1 MADYEKEK
9 KKIKKK
15 TEPLSII
22 GAGTPLRMLGRYF
35 LNKERKKQRK
45 KELAA
50 LPMKVDDF
58 KQDHMRNQSIGEV
71 EDFAKRVRR
80 EVGMKPPK
88 KKGSMTFDRV
98 RKNMGGVMRNRG
110 GTFKGVY

>member
-45 KELAA
+45 KFYEKKL
-50 LPMKVDDF
+50 L
-58 KQDHMRNQSIGEV
+58 RNQYR
-71 EDFAKRVRR
+71 F
-80 EVGMKPPK
+80 
-88 KKGSMTFDRV
+88 
-98 RKNMGGVMRNRG
+98 
-110 GTFKGVY
+110 

>member
-15 TEPLSII
+15 TEKLSIM
-22 GAGTPLRMLGRYF
+22 GAGPSPLRMLGRY
-35 LNKERKKQRK
+35 LENKRRKKQRQ

-58 KQDHMRNQSIGEV
+58 
-71 EDFAKRVRR
+71 
-80 EVGMKPPK
+80 
-88 KKGSMTFDRV
+88 RV

>member
-22 GAGTPLRMLGRYF
+22 GAGTPLRMIGRAVE
-35 LNKERKKQRK
+35 NRRRKKQRQ

-58 KQDHMRNQSIGEV
+58 QFDHELRKTKRSVGLKDPESKTMKFDSVKVDSSEFRNG
-71 EDFAKRVRR
+71 
-80 EVGMKPPK
+80 GMVDISNY
-88 KKGSMTFDRV
+88 KGQF
-98 RKNMGGVMRNRG
+98 
-110 GTFKGVY
+110 

>member
-15 TEPLSII
+15 TKKLSIM
-22 GAGTPLRMLGRYF
+22 GAGPSPIRMLGRH
-35 LNKERKKQRK
+35 LENKRRKKQRK
-45 KELAA
+45 KELDA

-58 KQDHMRNQSIGEV
+58 KFDHELRETKQS
-71 EDFAKRVRR
+71 
-80 EVGMKPPK
+80 VGLKDPESKTMK
-88 KKGSMTFDRV
+88 FDRV
-98 RKNMGGVMRNRG
+98 RKNMGGVMKSRG